1 MSEFRFSRRNACTA
15 RIPPNVSTKC
25 TMTSAMASLV
35 RR

>member
-1 MSEFRFSRRNACTA
+1 MSEFRFSLRNACTA